1 MAGRLSGKT
10 CFVTGA
16 AQGIGKAVSDA
27 FLRKGAQILVRD
39 LQLERLSTEF
49 AHTAAHIVR
58 VDATDAVEVAAVA
71 AAHPQVGVLVNC
83 AGVVANGP
91 VLDCLPE
98 DLERSFRINV
108 SFP

>member
-10 CFVTGA
+10 CLVTEA
-16 AQGIGKAVSDA
+16 TQGIGKAVSDA

-71 AAHPQVGVLVNC
+71 TAHPQARGTRELC
-83 AGVVANGP
+83 RRRGEWASPG
-91 VLDCLPE
+91 LPAR
-98 DLERSFRINV
+98 RSGT
-108 SFP
+108 